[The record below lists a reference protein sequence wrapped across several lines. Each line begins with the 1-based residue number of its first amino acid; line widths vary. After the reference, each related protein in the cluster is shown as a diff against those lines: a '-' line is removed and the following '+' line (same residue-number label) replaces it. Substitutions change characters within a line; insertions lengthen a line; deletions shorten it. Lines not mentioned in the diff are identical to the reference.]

1 MVSSLL
7 VELSSIS
14 VFRGERLVL
23 KNISTRLRKGEALLL
38 TGPNGAGKSTLLR
51 VIAGLCPLFS
61 GSLNRPADI
70 AWLGHLDALKPA
82 LTVRENLKFSLKL
95 SETNLKTCLSNLS
108 LTALIDRPVRLL
120 SAGQRRR
127 VALARVTLNKA
138 PLWLLDEPSV
148 GLDDA
153 SLQQLGMIMRHHLTR
168 GGGIIATSHVPLP
181 LEHQHILALPS
192 PHFRKG
198 DIL

>member
-1 MVSSLL
+1 MPPPL

-23 KNISTRLRKGEALLL
+23 KNISTHLEACQALLL

-51 VIAGLCPLFS
+51 VIAGLCPVSS
-61 GSLNRPADI
+61 GTMERPCDV

-82 LTVRENLKFSLKL
+82 LTVRENLQFSLKL
-95 SETNLKTCLSNLS
+95 GQGTLKDCLASLS
-108 LTALIDRPVRLL
+108 LTALADRPVRLL
-120 SAGQRRR
+120 SAGQKRR
-127 VALARVTLNKA
+127 VALARITLSKA

-148 GLDDA
+148 GLDQA
-153 SLQQLGMIMRHHLTR
+153 SLEQLGTIMNTHLAQ

-181 LEHQHILALPS
+181 LGHHHTLKLQAPPVPAGVFL
-192 PHFRKG
+192 
-198 DIL
+198 